1 MEDFTKEYKLER
13 MNSCAGTK
21 VTERSYNLT
30 IGLTL
35 LWGVLINVV
44 MSVFFTYQ
52 ILSLNYLLVLVL
64 YFVGTI
70 GCSILVHKS
79 DNPAVSFAGFTGMAV
94 SMGLLLTFYVTAF
107 TAHSVSYAFI
117 ATALVTVIM
126 VILSMLYPDFF
137 RNLGR
142 TLFISLL
149 ACIII
154 QVAGMFLLGLP
165 MTIIDYAVALIFCG
179 YIGLDWCRA
188 QRYPKTLDNA
198 IDCAA
203 DIYLDV
209 VNLFI
214 RILAITGKRRK

>member
-13 MNSCAGTK
+13 MNSYAGTK

-52 ILSLNYLLVLVL
+52 ILSLNYLLVLAV

-79 DNPAVSFAGFTGMAV
+79 DSPAVSFAGFTGMAV
-94 SMGLLLTFYVTAF
+94 SMGLLLTFYVTVF

-126 VILSMLYPDFF
+126 VILSMLYPAFF
-137 RNLGR
+137 QNLGR

-154 QVAGMFLLGLP
+154 QVAGAFLFRLP
-165 MTIIDYAVALIFCG
+165 MSIIDYAVALIFCG

-188 QRYPKTLDNA
+188 QQYPKTLDNA

-214 RILAITGKRRK
+214 RIRAITGKRRK